1 MIHALLLVL
10 LALTIS
16 APAIPSYVDPSPHIS
31 IMVSV
36 DESVSL
42 EVLDWGGTGHPII
55 LLAGMGNTAH
65 VWDDFA
71 PKLTSGN
78 HVYAITRR
86 GYGISDAPQSG
97 YSADRLGDDVLAVMK
112 TLKIERPILIGH
124 SLGGE
129 ELSSIGSRHP
139 ELVSALI
146 YLDAGYPYAFYD
158 SVHGD
163 YAVDLAVLRRELDQ
177 LAMNP
182 SDVNGTKE
190 VAANL
195 PRLTKSLQSAEA
207 AKRSAA
213 TSKSCPPSTADF
225 ASFTALHRYLA
236 DRVGGDIPES
246 ELHQTHVG
254 TPNGTVGPPLT
265 KPFVSSQIFAGYQ
278 RYTKIPVPIL
288 AIYASPHN
296 YGICEADKVK
306 FVVDK
311 AAELRNLQQI
321 IAFQRGLPSARV
333 VRIANANH
341 YVFISNQTEVLNQIH
356 GFIASLS

>member
-10 LALTIS
+10 LTPTIA
-16 APAIPSYVDPSPHIS
+16 APALPSYTDPSPHTS
-31 IMVSV
+31 TMVPV
-36 DESVSL
+36 DENVSL
-42 EVLDWGGTGHPII
+42 EVLDWGGTGRPIV

-65 VWDDFA
+65 VWDYFA
-71 PKLTSGN
+71 PKLTSKN

-86 GYGISDAPQSG
+86 GYGVSGAPQSG

-112 TLKIERPILIGH
+112 TLKIERPILVGH

-158 SVHGD
+158 SVHGN

-182 SDVNGTKE
+182 SDVNGMKE
-190 VAANL
+190 VAADL
-195 PRLTKSLQSAEA
+195 PRLTKSLQRAEA

-213 TSKSCPPSTADF
+213 TSNSCPPSSADF

-246 ELHQTHVG
+246 ELHQTHAL
-254 TPNGTVGPPLT
+254 TPDGTVGPTLA
-265 KPFVSSQIFAGYQ
+265 KPFVSSQIFSGYQ
-278 RYTKIPVPIL
+278 RYTRIPVPIL

-296 YGICEADKVK
+296 YGLCKGDERKS
-306 FVVDK
+306 VVDK
-311 AAELRNLQQI
+311 IAELNNLQQI
-321 IAFQRGLPSARV
+321 AAFQQGLPSARV

-341 YVFISNQTEVLNQIH
+341 YVFISNQTEVLNQIQ